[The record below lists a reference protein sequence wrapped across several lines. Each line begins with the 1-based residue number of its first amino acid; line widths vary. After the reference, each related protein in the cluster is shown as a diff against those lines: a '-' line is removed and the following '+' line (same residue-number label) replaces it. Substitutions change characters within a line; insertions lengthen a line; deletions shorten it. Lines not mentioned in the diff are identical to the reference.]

1 MSDATRGPGPSP
13 GPDTTL
19 LSPRGMRTRRAILGD
34 EWVDANLGNVTE
46 FDRAW
51 QMYVTNINWAGTW
64 ARGIIPARSLSLVNL
79 AMLAASGQMHEFEHH
94 FRNALLR
101 TGVPLEQLR
110 ELLLHVA
117 QYCGIPTGTDM
128 FRIARRVLAE
138 EGIDLDALAPL
149 DTSYLYSLA
158 PPAGDGTPEGAVTP
172 DREARSETG

>member
-1 MSDATRGPGPSP
+1 MSAMPDHDHPTSDAEGTM
-13 GPDTTL
+13 
-19 LSPRGMRTRRAILGD
+19 LSRRGMETRRAVLGD
-34 EWVDANLGNVTE
+34 DWVDANLGKVTE

-64 ARGIIPARSLSLVNL
+64 ARGIIPHQSLSLVNL

-101 TGVPLEQLR
+101 TKVPVEQLR

-128 FRIARRVLAE
+128 FRTARRVMQE
-138 EGIDLDALAPL
+138 ERIDIGSLAPL
-149 DTSYLYSLA
+149 DTDYLYSLG
-158 PPAGDGTPEGAVTP
+158 PARRESSATPSGEANRGTG
-172 DREARSETG
+172 

>member
-1 MSDATRGPGPSP
+1 M
-13 GPDTTL
+13 
-19 LSPRGMRTRRAILGD
+19 LSPRGTKTRRAILGD
-34 EWVDANLGNVTE
+34 EWVEKNLNNVTE

-64 ARGIIPARSLSLVNL
+64 SRNIIPPRELSLINL
-79 AMLAASGQMHEFEHH
+79 AMLAASGQMQEFEHH

-101 TGVPLEQLR
+101 TKVPLEQLR

-138 EGIDLDALAPL
+138 EKIDLGALAPL
-149 DTSYLYSLA
+149 DTRYLYQLSDE
-158 PPAGDGTPEGAVTP
+158 AGDAKATDKT
-172 DREARSETG
+172 

>member
-1 MSDATRGPGPSP
+1 MKPLMSSVGTE
-13 GPDTTL
+13 
-19 LSPRGMRTRRAILGD
+19 TRRKILGD
-34 EWVDANLGNVTE
+34 DWVDTNRQNVTE

-64 ARGIIPARSLSLVNL
+64 SRNIIPQQQLSLINL

-101 TGVPLEQLR
+101 TKVPLEQLR
-110 ELLLHVA
+110 ELLLHIA

-138 EGIDLDALAPL
+138 EGIDVSSIQPL
-149 DTSYLYSLA
+149 DTNYLYSLS
-158 PPAGDGTPEGAVTP
+158 EGRT
-172 DREARSETG
+172 D

>member
-1 MSDATRGPGPSP
+1 MKSLMSPVGAE
-13 GPDTTL
+13 
-19 LSPRGMRTRRAILGD
+19 TRRKILGD
-34 EWVDANLGNVTE
+34 QWVDTNSQNVTE

-64 ARGIIPARSLSLVNL
+64 SRNIIPQQQLSLINL
-79 AMLAASGQMHEFEHH
+79 AMLAASGQMQEFEHH

-101 TGVPLEQLR
+101 TKVPLEQLR

-138 EGIDLDALAPL
+138 ERIDVSGVEPL
-149 DTSYLYSLA
+149 DTNYLYSL
-158 PPAGDGTPEGAVTP
+158 
-172 DREARSETG
+172 SENQPG

>member
-1 MSDATRGPGPSP
+1 MKSLMSPVGAK
-13 GPDTTL
+13 
-19 LSPRGMRTRRAILGD
+19 TRRAILGD
-34 EWVDANLGNVTE
+34 EWVDTNSANVTE

-64 ARGIIPARSLSLVNL
+64 SRNVIPPQQLSLINL

-101 TGVPLEQLR
+101 THVPLEQLR
-110 ELLLHVA
+110 ELLLHIA

-138 EGIDLDALAPL
+138 EKIDLSAIGPL
-149 DTSYLYSLA
+149 DTNYLYSL
-158 PPAGDGTPEGAVTP
+158 GD
-172 DREARSETG
+172 DRQD